1 METFVT
7 EIVSVSDDICPA
19 CETDPGVTRPHH
31 VIPASMWED
40 ILENVLQAFGVPII
54 SDRYIYK
61 IVAAGKST
69 KGPAVTEDRQC
80 RQCEDNQDRHPGPYS
95 LLQRHAGKLAGQA
108 TTISHP
114 RAQTGTSG
122 GDLFTGLQF
131 KNASSA
137 QIEQFTEDK
146 IDQVVKK
153 IEEVLAQV
161 PAGHAVHT
169 SITSDPSKQTAFL
182 NQIRTDALA
191 RARAT
196 PVSYPP

>member
-1 METFVT
+1 MKMLSIGLI
-7 EIVSVSDDICPA
+7 IVVCFLGLFR
-19 CETDPGVTRPHH
+19 ELRV
-31 VIPASMWED
+31 
-40 ILENVLQAFGVPII
+40 
-54 SDRYIYK
+54 
-61 IVAAGKST
+61 VAG
-69 KGPAVTEDRQC
+69 
-80 RQCEDNQDRHPGPYS
+80 
-95 LLQRHAGKLAGQA
+95 LLANCC
-108 TTISHP
+108 
-114 RAQTGTSG
+114 
-122 GDLFTGLQF
+122 